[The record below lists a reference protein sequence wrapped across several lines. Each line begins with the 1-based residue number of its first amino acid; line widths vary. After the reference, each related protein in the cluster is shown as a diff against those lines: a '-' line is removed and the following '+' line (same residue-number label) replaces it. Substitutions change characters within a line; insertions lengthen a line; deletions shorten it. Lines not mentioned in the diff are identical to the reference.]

1 MGKRLPKRGGDTGT
15 TIPSGKDVDFVAIL
29 TAIGALVTG
38 MTNIDNS
45 TKLTGQT
52 KTQGAP
58 KPGNKGLLGI
68 LTKMSQN
75 LDVIIGRGNKSL
87 TGKPSKNNTDNL
99 KSNLLGG
106 LLTDKNKEFFK
117 DLPNLLSNINK
128 SLSSAVDNMTT
139 EGKGKKEEI
148 DIEVSGGGDFEKL
161 LDSFKNFNLAPENK
175 ESIEELSIMT
185 KKDGALSSI
194 FENVDRLEGI
204 NPNFEEFSKQL
215 KGMGN
220 ASSEAV
226 AVGNGIDKESIQAAM
241 ENFGEIAKVIL
252 ALCAV
257 GIVLLIVGLLAK
269 HIDFKGILMFVGML
283 MLFLAGIAAVFIL
296 ASKYMQSGSEVSEG
310 IKQYIALVAVAAV
323 IMIVGAMFN
332 SMIPFKDVIMFAF
345 KLGFFLLMLTGI
357 FLIWNKLKGEVA
369 SGIKDAVITVGLAAF
384 ILFLG
389 AASFKALDVGS
400 LLKFIFFLGVF
411 LFGIVIVLLA
421 MQIALKVGGNGDPT
435 GPMREALTLVVGA
448 AFIMFLGAACYK
460 ALGPGAII
468 GFITLFDIFIGSLIA
483 IITPLIKSSS
493 MFNEGAEVLRS
504 VAVFVAIAAAV
515 MLIGGGL
522 IAKFP
527 ALLIT
532 IPLFTFLLDFFIA
545 SLTLVL
551 TPLIAA
557 SGIFFKGN
565 EVMESVGKF
574 VATAAAAMSIGGL
587 LIVFF
592 PDLLWAIPSFIV
604 LMDIMIGGMMYMMVK
619 LTKKLDD
626 PKKALTACLILE
638 VIKRAVKGVA
648 TSFLILSIA
657 AAIISQY
664 GGEAAFMIIVGCLIA
679 TVTSLLGMMVY
690 VSKNLDEQKAARAIV
705 ILNSIV
711 SALMTTSIAFV
722 ILGVVY
728 AIVMKSGGIGGF
740 LGLVTM
746 VVSVLA
752 ILSLGIV
759 GLAWLLGNGIVTEM
773 AYLAIGVVIAAA
785 SAFAIVA
792 AALVGI
798 AVSLKI
804 LSTIKSFDMTPLI
817 NGVVSLI
824 GLTTALAPL
833 ALASPIILTA
843 SIALTALTIVISK
856 MAQAVKEYAELK
868 ISVYEGTKHV
878 GYRNLTTKDFDSAAK
893 NVALII
899 TTLTKGIMQAYE
911 EHPEWYGATGLITLF
926 ENSLNGGQTPLERV
940 IRQSKLLAPLISEI
954 AEAVKDYADL
964 KIKTYEGTK
973 HSGYR
978 YLKKK
983 DFRDAA
989 QNISLVITTLTEGIM
1004 LAYEEHPE
1012 WYGATLSLSSFVDW
1026 ATGNSDDGTPLER
1039 VIKHNMKLAPLISK
1053 IGEAIGEIANL
1064 KFATKWNE
1072 KGSAIAYKQMK
1083 SPDFQKASDNI
1094 VKVITTMSEGIMEVY
1109 EKHPDWYGTGGHS
1122 FSDFMGSLFT
1132 NAFNDGTPMERVI
1145 AHDLKLSKL
1154 ISKIADSIKDYA
1166 ELKVPIKWNEQGNVI
1181 AYRSIKGEDFTNAG
1195 DNIVKVMTTL
1205 SYGLMTVY
1213 QEHPEW
1219 YENTGFFG
1227 SGDTPMEK
1235 VISTDTKLSKLISNV
1250 AASVKDYAELLI
1262 PIDWDKQSGKAIK
1275 FRAMK
1280 PEDFTAAGENIGLVV
1295 TSAALGLMGYHSDGT
1310 ATPYKATIEK
1320 YLMKDA
1326 NDDQE
1331 EFERLLENSQKIGTI
1346 ISGMADGISKYAKML
1361 VPDEWDRKTGTP
1373 IHYSQMDST
1382 MMKDAGEGI
1391 GKIITGVADALIT
1404 AYNKNKAMF
1413 GWNEAE
1419 QEFDSDSPIQHVI
1432 DSCVNMGKVISG
1444 IAEGVTKFAEM
1455 KVPTDWDKTGKP
1467 TNFKKIGKEV
1477 FTDAGDRISEILTT
1491 IGGTMAKVYSEH
1503 PEMFTIRMKK
1513 EGGFLGI
1520 GASEVPAEEMTPFEK
1535 VVDASVKMG
1544 TVIGSIA
1551 QALQIFADQKA
1562 IGKDANGQDI
1572 IVGITDA
1579 TMKLAQNS
1587 ITNILTTVAD
1597 TFEKLSKGPKA
1608 KLFASESMDTIV
1620 EAVGKMM
1627 TVVGTMSTSLQNL
1640 AMLKIPIAWDEKGEP
1655 TGFRQMAKP
1664 DFDAASENI
1673 QIILS
1678 AVGNAFMNIAND
1690 PRNSWIVN
1698 SSETKS
1704 ETRKFLGKT
1713 FFENTTSSSSTT
1725 AGKAEGIAAV
1735 LDGMS
1740 TLATILSVMSGC
1752 IYGYAT
1758 MRFPMGTNKDGKVQ
1772 YSDPITLFDL
1782 ITAKININ
1790 NVAST
1795 LAEAM
1800 YMIMNNDKVSYLAS
1814 EEGSKKMENTSSTLD
1829 TIISSISSMIDDVK
1843 GLTENEASKAI
1854 SNVSKDLKRMI
1865 DPLTSIINE
1874 IADILSLLFSG
1885 NEKYGKA
1892 SLKIAGKEFTVQYS
1906 FAELMNKY
1914 KPMFDATGN
1923 SFENF
1928 INSILKIVESLG
1940 NIDKPLNESYT
1951 KINSLHNLFEN
1962 EQYIDKLRSIIS
1974 NIGFMLQDMRKI
1986 SQFDNLFISQATSS
2000 SSFGEDVYNFFN
2012 SSNLFNASASR
2023 QMAQTEIDNIVEKL
2037 AIYSDLILRVT
2048 NTLKKINSNVSNVKM
2063 ANYSEFNNSIVGFF
2077 NAIRLVRAS
2086 IGNISKEQSESIA
2099 GIMMSYSYALSILI
2113 DTAAKTS
2120 TLGDANFEV
2129 LTDGIISINESIS
2142 NINENALKMF
2152 RGQTTQLEK
2161 FVKSVNTIKLL
2172 NISSLNKFVTS
2183 LNQLANKMGNL
2194 DKLTEAIANKLSG
2207 VLEKLV
2213 QRLVHAEQTIVKA
2226 DEIQKRRHELI
2237 QKSVKEV
2244 SELMKQP
2251 MTIEVQATSTGSQE
2265 TPAGGDASANGQN
2278 GSNTPNSTT
2287 TNR

>member
-1 MGKRLPKRGGDTGT
+1 MGLISDILKGRNKNNNGT
-15 TIPSGKDVDFVAIL
+15 HNGVNMASGNSDDFITPLSVAI
-29 TAIGALVTG
+29 G
-38 MTNIDNS
+38 M
-45 TKLTGQT
+45 L
-52 KTQGAP
+52 
-58 KPGNKGLLGI
+58 
-68 LTKMSQN
+68 
-75 LDVIIGRGNKSL
+75 L
-87 TGKPSKNNTDNL
+87 TGKGDVKKPSDLVGKAAEGKPET
-99 KSNLLGG
+99 
-106 LLTDKNKEFFK
+106 KNKGI
-117 DLPNLLSNINK
+117 LGLLSNISNNTDIIVGGKDKSSFTKYLETAKENADYLKNNFLKDDVFNVFIDSVKEIPNK
-128 SLSSAVDNMTT
+128 LDDVKTSLDNIIQTLQNKCGGEQT
-139 EGKGKKEEI
+139 NEVSVEVKGGTDIAAIFEALKNFTYDEKIQISLEQLAKDTSKGGRIEQLFINIKTLNEMEI
-148 DIEVSGGGDFEKL
+148 DVEK
-161 LDSFKNFNLAPENK
+161 FKNNLDKINEANNSTAKAIGSAEASSNTKSALENLA
-175 ESIEELSIMT
+175 
-185 KKDGALSSI
+185 
-194 FENVDRLEGI
+194 
-204 NPNFEEFSKQL
+204 
-215 KGMGN
+215 GMG
-220 ASSEAV
+220 ELILGV
-226 AVGNGIDKESIQAAM
+226 IGI
-241 ENFGEIAKVIL
+241 G
-252 ALCAV
+252 
-257 GIVLLIVGLLAK
+257 LLFVVVGLLAK
-269 HIDFKGILMFVGML
+269 WIDF
-283 MLFLAGIAAVFIL
+283 AGIAMFAGILLVFVMALTGVFIL
-296 ASKYMQSGSEVSEG
+296 ASKLMKPGSGVMKGIESYITLVTVSAAILIFGGLVMKIIDVSSLFAFATTLSIFIVMVLAPFVSFEEETG
-310 IKQYIALVAVAAV
+310 EYDMTETYKSIATMIIVASSIMILGSLVIGFINIVDLFKFTITLAIFLFAVIGTFALVSKLYKEGGAKGMKDAL
-323 IMIVGAMFN
+323 IIIVG
-332 SMIPFKDVIMFAF
+332 SAF
-345 KLGFFLLMLTGI
+345 LM
-357 FLIWNKLKGEVA
+357 
-369 SGIKDAVITVGLAAF
+369 
-384 ILFLG
+384 FLG
-389 AASFKALDVGS
+389 AAVIPALNIKN
-400 LLKFIFFLGVF
+400 LALFTFTLGVF
-411 LFGIVIVLLA
+411 LLVTLGVICLVSKLFKA
-421 MQIALKVGGNGDPT
+421 EGKSSFKDALF
-435 GPMREALTLVVGA
+435 LVVGA
-448 AFIMFLGAACYK
+448 AFIMFLGAAIMPQVDYTMLILFTVTLSLFLLAVMTPFLLLRPVIEHVK
-460 ALGPGAII
+460 QAAI
-468 GFITLFDIFIGSLIA
+468 GVVLIVG
-483 IITPLIKSSS
+483 IS
-493 MFNEGAEVLRS
+493 
-504 VAVFVAIAAAV
+504 AAV
-515 MLIGGGL
+515 LLIGGGL
-522 IAKFP
+522 FLNYP
-527 ALLIT
+527 GLIWAV
-532 IPLFTFLLDFFIA
+532 PLFGAMLAAFVFAITWVYEKNAKGVKRAIPTAEAIAILVGISAAVLLGGGMLFIKYPQLTWAVPVFGLYLSLFVLAMTGVIFLLSKIN
-545 SLTLVL
+545 STNLTKATLAMLGISGVLVIVSGVFMIL
-551 TPLIAA
+551 TQ
-557 SGIFFKGN
+557 
-565 EVMESVGKF
+565 VGKQIDSIGGMNKFTDLVWCTMEVLGALAAGILVVAAILGIPF
-574 VATAAAAMSIGGL
+574 VAAAA
-587 LIVFF
+587 
-592 PDLLWAIPSFIV
+592 
-604 LMDIMIGGMMYMMVK
+604 
-619 LTKKLDD
+619 
-626 PKKALTACLILE
+626 E
-638 VIKRAVKGVA
+638 
-648 TSFLILSIA
+648 
-657 AAIISQY
+657 
-664 GGEAAFMIIVGCLIA
+664 
-679 TVTSLLGMMVY
+679 
-690 VSKNLDEQKAARAIV
+690 
-705 ILNSIV
+705 
-711 SALMTTSIAFV
+711 
-722 ILGVVY
+722 
-728 AIVMKSGGIGGF
+728 
-740 LGLVTM
+740 
-746 VVSVLA
+746 
-752 ILSLGIV
+752 
-759 GLAWLLGNGIVTEM
+759 
-773 AYLAIGVVIAAA
+773 LAIGVVLTAAG
-785 SAFAIVA
+785 AFAIVA

-817 NGVVSLI
+817 NGVTSLI
-824 GLTTALAPL
+824 ALTAALAPL

-843 SIALTALTIVISK
+843 SIALTALTMVISK
-856 MAQAVKEYAELK
+856 MAQAVKEYADLK

-973 HSGYR
+973 HVGYR

-1064 KFATKWNE
+1064 KFATKWDE

-1145 AHDLKLSKL
+1145 AHDFKLSKL

-1213 QEHPEW
+1213 QEHPKW

-1262 PIDWDKQSGKAIK
+1262 PTDWDKQSGKAIK
-1275 FRAMK
+1275 FREMK

-1295 TSAALGLMGYHSDGT
+1295 TSAALGLMGYYSDGT
-1310 ATPYKATIEK
+1310 ETPYKATIEK

-1491 IGGTMAKVYSEH
+1491 IGGTMAKVYNEH

-1608 KLFASESMDTIV
+1608 NLFASESMDTIV

-1655 TGFRQMAKP
+1655 KGFRQMAKP

-1725 AGKAEGIAAV
+1725 AGKTEGIAAV

-1865 DPLTSIINE
+1865 SPLTTIINE

-1885 NEKYGKA
+1885 NKKYGEA

-2086 IGNISKEQSESIA
+2086 IGDISKEQSESIA

-2129 LTDGIISINESIS
+2129 LTNGIISINESIS

-2251 MTIEVQATSTGSQE
+2251 MTIEVQATSTGSAE
-2265 TPAGGDASANGQN
+2265 
-2278 GSNTPNSTT
+2278 STT
-2287 TNR
+2287 GADSSTNSQT

>member
-1 MGKRLPKRGGDTGT
+1 
-15 TIPSGKDVDFVAIL
+15 
-29 TAIGALVTG
+29 
-38 MTNIDNS
+38 
-45 TKLTGQT
+45 
-52 KTQGAP
+52 
-58 KPGNKGLLGI
+58 
-68 LTKMSQN
+68 
-75 LDVIIGRGNKSL
+75 
-87 TGKPSKNNTDNL
+87 
-99 KSNLLGG
+99 
-106 LLTDKNKEFFK
+106 
-117 DLPNLLSNINK
+117 
-128 SLSSAVDNMTT
+128 
-139 EGKGKKEEI
+139 
-148 DIEVSGGGDFEKL
+148 
-161 LDSFKNFNLAPENK
+161 
-175 ESIEELSIMT
+175 
-185 KKDGALSSI
+185 
-194 FENVDRLEGI
+194 
-204 NPNFEEFSKQL
+204 
-215 KGMGN
+215 
-220 ASSEAV
+220 
-226 AVGNGIDKESIQAAM
+226 
-241 ENFGEIAKVIL
+241 
-252 ALCAV
+252 
-257 GIVLLIVGLLAK
+257 
-269 HIDFKGILMFVGML
+269 
-283 MLFLAGIAAVFIL
+283 
-296 ASKYMQSGSEVSEG
+296 
-310 IKQYIALVAVAAV
+310 
-323 IMIVGAMFN
+323 
-332 SMIPFKDVIMFAF
+332 
-345 KLGFFLLMLTGI
+345 
-357 FLIWNKLKGEVA
+357 
-369 SGIKDAVITVGLAAF
+369 
-384 ILFLG
+384 
-389 AASFKALDVGS
+389 
-400 LLKFIFFLGVF
+400 
-411 LFGIVIVLLA
+411 
-421 MQIALKVGGNGDPT
+421 
-435 GPMREALTLVVGA
+435 
-448 AFIMFLGAACYK
+448 
-460 ALGPGAII
+460 
-468 GFITLFDIFIGSLIA
+468 
-483 IITPLIKSSS
+483 
-493 MFNEGAEVLRS
+493 
-504 VAVFVAIAAAV
+504 
-515 MLIGGGL
+515 
-522 IAKFP
+522 
-527 ALLIT
+527 
-532 IPLFTFLLDFFIA
+532 
-545 SLTLVL
+545 
-551 TPLIAA
+551 
-557 SGIFFKGN
+557 
-565 EVMESVGKF
+565 
-574 VATAAAAMSIGGL
+574 
-587 LIVFF
+587 
-592 PDLLWAIPSFIV
+592 
-604 LMDIMIGGMMYMMVK
+604 
-619 LTKKLDD
+619 
-626 PKKALTACLILE
+626 
-638 VIKRAVKGVA
+638 
-648 TSFLILSIA
+648 
-657 AAIISQY
+657 
-664 GGEAAFMIIVGCLIA
+664 
-679 TVTSLLGMMVY
+679 
-690 VSKNLDEQKAARAIV
+690 
-705 ILNSIV
+705 
-711 SALMTTSIAFV
+711 
-722 ILGVVY
+722 
-728 AIVMKSGGIGGF
+728 
-740 LGLVTM
+740 
-746 VVSVLA
+746 
-752 ILSLGIV
+752 
-759 GLAWLLGNGIVTEM
+759 
-773 AYLAIGVVIAAA
+773 
-785 SAFAIVA
+785 
-792 AALVGI
+792 
-798 AVSLKI
+798 
-804 LSTIKSFDMTPLI
+804 
-817 NGVVSLI
+817 
-824 GLTTALAPL
+824 
-833 ALASPIILTA
+833 
-843 SIALTALTIVISK
+843 
-856 MAQAVKEYAELK
+856 
-868 ISVYEGTKHV
+868 
-878 GYRNLTTKDFDSAAK
+878 
-893 NVALII
+893 
-899 TTLTKGIMQAYE
+899 
-911 EHPEWYGATGLITLF
+911 
-926 ENSLNGGQTPLERV
+926 
-940 IRQSKLLAPLISEI
+940 
-954 AEAVKDYADL
+954 
-964 KIKTYEGTK
+964 
-973 HSGYR
+973 
-978 YLKKK
+978 
-983 DFRDAA
+983 
-989 QNISLVITTLTEGIM
+989 
-1004 LAYEEHPE
+1004 
-1012 WYGATLSLSSFVDW
+1012 
-1026 ATGNSDDGTPLER
+1026 
-1039 VIKHNMKLAPLISK
+1039 
-1053 IGEAIGEIANL
+1053 
-1064 KFATKWNE
+1064 
-1072 KGSAIAYKQMK
+1072 
-1083 SPDFQKASDNI
+1083 
-1094 VKVITTMSEGIMEVY
+1094 
-1109 EKHPDWYGTGGHS
+1109 
-1122 FSDFMGSLFT
+1122 
-1132 NAFNDGTPMERVI
+1132 
-1145 AHDLKLSKL
+1145 
-1154 ISKIADSIKDYA
+1154 
-1166 ELKVPIKWNEQGNVI
+1166 
-1181 AYRSIKGEDFTNAG
+1181 
-1195 DNIVKVMTTL
+1195 
-1205 SYGLMTVY
+1205 
-1213 QEHPEW
+1213 
-1219 YENTGFFG
+1219 
-1227 SGDTPMEK
+1227 MEK

-1262 PIDWDKQSGKAIK
+1262 PIEWNKESGKAIK
-1275 FRAMK
+1275 FREMK
-1280 PEDFTAAGENIGLVV
+1280 PEDFKAAGENIGLVV
-1295 TSAALGLMGYHSDGT
+1295 TSAALGLMGYYSDGT
-1310 ATPYKATIEK
+1310 ATPYKETIEK

-1404 AYNKNKAMF
+1404 AYEKNKAMF

-1444 IAEGVTKFAEM
+1444 IAEGVTQFAEM
-1455 KVPTDWDKTGKP
+1455 KMPTAWDKTGKP
-1467 TNFKKIGKEV
+1467 INFKKIGKEV

-1655 TGFRQMAKP
+1655 KGFRQMAKP

-1698 SSETKS
+1698 SSKTKS

-1725 AGKAEGIAAV
+1725 EGKAEGIAAV

-1854 SNVSKDLKRMI
+1854 SNVSKDLKHMI
-1865 DPLTSIINE
+1865 SPLTSIINE

-1885 NEKYGKA
+1885 NKKYGEA

-2086 IGNISKEQSESIA
+2086 IGDISKEQSESIA

>member
-1 MGKRLPKRGGDTGT
+1 MGKTLPKRGGNAGVKTA
-15 TIPSGKDVDFVAIL
+15 SGKDVDFVAIL

-38 MTNIDNS
+38 MINIDDS
-45 TKLTGQT
+45 TKLTNQT
-52 KTQGAP
+52 RTQGAP

-87 TGKPSKNNTDNL
+87 TGKPSKNNADNL
-99 KSNLLGG
+99 KSNVLGG
-106 LLTDKNKEFFK
+106 LLNDKYKEFFK

-226 AVGNGIDKESIQAAM
+226 AVGNGIDKESIRAAM

-522 IAKFP
+522 ITKFP

-551 TPLIAA
+551 TPLIAV
-557 SGIFFKGN
+557 SGIFFQGN

-574 VATAAAAMSIGGL
+574 VGMAAAAMSIGGL
-587 LIVFF
+587 LIVYF
-592 PDLLWAIPSFIV
+592 PDLIWAIPLFIFM
-604 LMDIMIGGMMYMMVK
+604 MDLMIGSIIAMMVV
-619 LTKKLDD
+619 LTKTIK
-626 PKKALTACLILE
+626 PETALESCLILI
-638 VIKRAVKGVA
+638 VIKRAISAIAK
-648 TSFLILSIA
+648 SFLILSIA
-657 AAIISQY
+657 AAIISKY
-664 GGEAAFMIIVGCLIA
+664 GGEAAFAVIVTCLIA
-679 TVTSLLGMMVY
+679 TVSSLLGMMVF
-690 VSKNLDEQKAARAIV
+690 VSKKLDEQKAARAIV

-711 SALMTTSIAFV
+711 SAIMTTSMAFV

-728 AIVMKSGGIGGF
+728 AIVMKAGGIGGF
-740 LGLVTM
+740 LALVAM
-746 VVSVLA
+746 VVGALA
-752 ILSLGIV
+752 ILSLGIA
-759 GLAWLLGNGIVTEM
+759 GLAWILGNPAVAAG
-773 AYLAIGVVIAAA
+773 AYLAIGVVLAAA
-785 SAFAIVA
+785 AAFAIVA

-817 NGVVSLI
+817 NGVTSLI
-824 GLTTALAPL
+824 ALTAALAPL

-1064 KFATKWNE
+1064 KFATKWDE

-1181 AYRSIKGEDFTNAG
+1181 AYRSIKGEDFTNAS

-1262 PIDWDKQSGKAIK
+1262 PIEWDKQSGKAIK
-1275 FRAMK
+1275 FREMK

-1310 ATPYKATIEK
+1310 ATPYKETIEK

-1491 IGGTMAKVYSEH
+1491 IGGTMAKVYNEH

-1520 GASEVPAEEMTPFEK
+1520 GASEVPAEEMTPFER

-1608 KLFASESMDTIV
+1608 KLFASESMDMIV

-1655 TGFRQMAKP
+1655 KGFRQMAKP

-1758 MRFPMGTNKDGKVQ
+1758 MRFPIGTNKDGKVQ

-1854 SNVSKDLKRMI
+1854 SNVSKDLKHMI
-1865 DPLTSIINE
+1865 SPLTSIINE

-1885 NEKYGKA
+1885 NKKYGEA

-1951 KINSLHNLFEN
+1951 KINSLYNLFEN

-2037 AIYSDLILRVT
+2037 TIYSDLILRVT

-2086 IGNISKEQSESIA
+2086 IGDISKEQSESIA